1 MRYGQQMDRYL
12 QLQAL
17 VETLDRGSFTDAASR
32 LGVAKSAVSR
42 RVRDL
47 EDRLGTPLL
56 LRTTRSVAATPEGAA
71 LAERAR
77 VLLADWDEAEGE
89 VRASHGALHGPV
101 RASLPLSYGLNR
113 LSPALTAFARLHPQ
127 VALDLDLSDRK
138 VDVVGEG
145 FDIAVRLG
153 ELADSSLRARRLET
167 SRIQA
172 AASPAF
178 LDAYGTPTTV
188 EELRRLPE
196 LHFALRPRTGWTV
209 VDPEGR
215 EHHVELPGTHRAT
228 NGDILLDMAKAGLGL
243 AVEPDFILA
252 PALASGELVEVL
264 PDHAFP
270 TITAHVLMPPTRRL
284 SRRVRALVD
293 HLAEWCGSET
303 TNQSYHSK

>member
-1 MRYGQQMDRYL
+1 M
-12 QLQAL
+12 QAL
-17 VETLDRGSFTDAASR
+17 LETVDRGSFTEAAAR

-56 LRTTRSVAATPEGAA
+56 LRTTRSVSPTAEGAA

-101 RASLPLSYGLNR
+101 RLSLPLSYGLNR
-113 LSPALTAFARLHPQ
+113 LSPALVAFAGAHPE

-145 FDIAVRLG
+145 FDLAVRLG
-153 ELADSSLRARRLET
+153 ELLDSSLRARALE
-167 SRIQA
+167 SCRIVA
-172 AASPAF
+172 AASPGF
-178 LDAYGTPTTV
+178 LEAHGVPESV
-188 EELRRLPE
+188 EELRRLSE
-196 LHFALRPRTGWTV
+196 LRYSLRARNGWTV
-209 VDPEGR
+209 RDPAGR
-215 EHHVELPGTHRAT
+215 EHAVELASRHRAT
-228 NGDILLDMAKAGLGL
+228 NGEILLDMARAGLGL
-243 AVEPDFILA
+243 AVEPDFILG
-252 PALASGELVEVL
+252 PAIARGELVEVL
-264 PDHAFP
+264 PDHGFP

-293 HLAEWCGSET
+293 HLAAWCGEGGGREG
-303 TNQSYHSK
+303 